1 MNKHV
6 LACVVEGSHGIGD
19 IHAALSKLVLE
30 VTNVSVTSIH
40 LDKYLV
46 LFTYIHNERLEFVSY
61 IGTEVTFKVS
71 SISLKSTLIPSRKPS
86 SRDYGFD

>member
-19 IHAALSKLVLE
+19 IHAALSRLVLE

-46 LFTYIHNERLEFVSY
+46 LFTYVHCERLEFVSY
-61 IGTEVTFKVS
+61 IGTEVIFKVS
-71 SISLKSTLIPSRKPS
+71 SISLKSTVITSRKPS
-86 SRDYGFD
+86 SSDYGFD